1 MTPSR
6 AYKNDQALV
15 ARRMVPC
22 ASPMAYGR
30 FDGLETARV
39 STSFSRRSSSRRG
52 AAKGLEQILIRHDHN
67 RCGEEVQ
74 TLLGVEGGQGE
85 GDSAVQSLD

>member
-6 AYKNDQALV
+6 AYKKNDQALV
-15 ARRMVPC
+15 VRRMVPC
-22 ASPMAYGR
+22 ASLMGYDR

-39 STSFSRRSSSRRG
+39 STSFSRRSSSRRS

-67 RCGEEVQ
+67 LLRRRSSD
-74 TLLGVEGGQGE
+74 TLGR
-85 GDSAVQSLD
+85 